1 MEYKLVALNVGKVKS
16 DIYKRKE
23 LLTGIYKTPVQ
34 EKVFVS
40 SIQISGDEQADL
52 KNHGGPD
59 KVICVYPHD
68 HYPYWSNELG
78 IEMKPGA
85 FGENFTV
92 EGLTEET
99 ACIGDIYAIGE
110 IEVQVSLP
118 RQPCYKVAH
127 KLKNDALPVMIQDT
141 GFSGFYLRVLKEG
154 YIEPGQSLRLV
165 KKHPKE
171 ITVSFVNQ
179 IKYHDKY
186 NREALETLSNL
197 SELSKGWRESFR
209 NRLEE
214 L

>member
-23 LLTGIYKTPVQ
+23 LLTGIYKTQIQ

-40 SIQISGDEQADL
+40 SLQISGDEQADL
-52 KNHGGPD
+52 VNHGGPD

-92 EGLTEET
+92 EGLTEDI
-99 ACIGDIYAIGE
+99 ACIGDIFAIGE

-118 RQPCYKVAH
+118 RQPCFKVAH
-127 KLKNDALPVMIQDT
+127 KLKKDELPVMIQNT
-141 GFSGFYLRVLKEG
+141 GYSGFYLRVLKEG
-154 YIEPGQSLRLV
+154 HIEPGQSLRLL
-165 KKHPKE
+165 KRHPKE

-186 NREALETLSNL
+186 NREALEILSDL
-197 SELSKGWRESFR
+197 TELSQGWKDTFR
-209 NRLEE
+209 NRLAE